1 MDLWGK
7 TVLVTGANRGLGR
20 AFVNALL
27 EGGAAKVYAGAR
39 DVRALDVSRAVP
51 VELDITDAVSVSR
64 AAAQCPDIDLLINN
78 AGYLK
83 YGALLADDGI
93 SSLRQHFEINT
104 VGTLRMARAF
114 APVLARQGGGAM
126 INILSV
132 LSWLNIEGS
141 GPYSASKSGQWSLAN
156 GLRNELRA
164 QKTFVM
170 GVHPGYIDTDM
181 AAGVQAPKTS
191 PETVVELTLKALREG
206 REEVIIDDAG
216 RWVKSTLSEAN
227 PGYLSPA

>member
-39 DVRALDVSRAVP
+39 DVRALDISRAVP
-51 VELDITDAVSVSR
+51 VELDITDPVSVSR
-64 AAAQCPDIDLLINN
+64 AAIQCPDIDLLINN

-83 YGALLADDGI
+83 YGALLADDSI

-104 VGTLRMARAF
+104 IGTLRMARAF
-114 APVLARQGGGAM
+114 APVLAKRGGGAM

-132 LSWLNIEGS
+132 LSWLNIEES
-141 GPYSASKSGQWSLAN
+141 GPYSSSKAGQWSLTN
-156 GLRNELRA
+156 GLRNELRD

-191 PETVVELTLKALREG
+191 PDTVVELTLKALREN
-206 REEVIIDDAG
+206 REEVLIDDAG

-227 PGYLSPA
+227 AGYLSPA